1 MINLG
6 VDMSFFS
13 RYKDLAQT
21 RAPLCIGIDPTPQ
34 ALANWGL
41 PDTASGAEAFVSKLV
56 SAVGEMACVF
66 KPQAAYFERFG
77 IDGIA
82 LIQGTLDEVRRAG
95 ALSILDAKR
104 GDIGSTS
111 KAYAQGYLSAQAP
124 FSPDALTVTPYLGF
138 EALDDFYTEAAA
150 AGRAVF
156 VVARSSN
163 PEGGLIQ
170 TARMSN
176 GKTVAEHIIQSVE
189 AKNLAFGEEKSCLGA
204 VVGATLGEEAGR
216 LAAMMPTGLILAP
229 GIGAQG
235 ASIADLAEIFGDS
248 VKRVIPSA
256 SRSIYSGGSSKAAL
270 QDEAST
276 LREQLLQVHRH
287 VSEN

>member
-1 MINLG
+1 
-6 VDMSFFS
+6 MSFFN
-13 RYKDLAQT
+13 RYRALAQT

-34 ALANWGL
+34 ALAHWQL
-41 PDTASGAEAFVSKLV
+41 PDTAAGAEAFVSKLV

-82 LIQGTLDEVRRAG
+82 LFEGTLDEIRRAG

-124 FSPDALTVTPYLGF
+124 FRPDALTVTPYLGF
-138 EALDDFYTEAAA
+138 EALDDFYTEAAE

-170 TARMSN
+170 TARMAN

-189 AKNLAFGEEKSCLGA
+189 AKNLALGEAKSCLGA
-204 VVGATLGEEAGR
+204 VIGATLGEEAGQ

-235 ASIADLAEIFGDS
+235 ATIADLAEIFGDS
-248 VKRVIPSA
+248 VTRVLPSA
-256 SRSIYSGGSSKAAL
+256 SRSIYANGSSRDAL
-270 QDEAST
+270 QDEVSA
-276 LREQLLQVHRH
+276 LREQLFAVHK
-287 VSEN
+287 NA